1 MEIKFIEENIKYD
14 GTQILPLWTY
24 NNFGILGDSI
34 VAFIG
39 ECDVKTDKMVD
50 VEDRIDGNYIYS
62 PLMLHFI
69 VEFFP
74 SNIMSAVLLQR
85 LFISIINDYLND
97 YGVKREGDDLFY
109 KDGKLSVS
117 IATVSAVSS
126 KIHIGIN
133 IETDGAPVKAA
144 GLKDMKI
151 DPVKMGNDL
160 LLLFKNEF
168 DSVLKATKKVLPI

>member
-1 MEIKFIEENIKYD
+1 MEIKFIEKNIKYD

-39 ECDVKTDKMVD
+39 ECDVRTDRMVD

-62 PLMLHFI
+62 SLMLHFI

-85 LFISIINDYLND
+85 LFISMINDYLND

-117 IATVSAVSS
+117 IATVSAISS

-133 IETDGAPVKAA
+133 IETKGAPVKAA
-144 GLKDMKI
+144 GLQDMKI